1 MKVNNQQLKEIQ
13 KSLQDIIDNIAVN
26 MDMIQDEEIKMTF
39 LQPIMKSATDISDK
53 VFIQT
58 RNTIHEINL

>member
-1 MKVNNQQLKEIQ
+1 
-13 KSLQDIIDNIAVN
+13 
-26 MDMIQDEEIKMTF
+26 MIQDEEIKMTF
-39 LQPIMKSATDISDK
+39 FQPIMKSATDISDK

>member
-39 LQPIMKSATDISDK
+39 FQPIMKSATDISDK